1 MDKEQYKKTFDTVA
15 SFGMEPLE
23 VRRIMKNSRKHAY
36 MNKIAAAAAVVAVLA
51 GSTGVAYAANV
62 GGIQRTLQLWLYGDQ
77 TNAELVI
84 DENGEYSATYQLE
97 DGSTEI
103 RSGGGIAIEADGTER
118 PLTEEEIMDQLFM
131 PEVEYKDDG
140 TVWVYY
146 YDQKIDVTDLFEDGV
161 CYVKLVNGDETLYM
175 TIEYDNGYSV
185 SNDKYPE
192 PESFN

>member
-1 MDKEQYKKTFDTVA
+1 MMDKEQYKKTFDTVA

-84 DENGEYSATYQLE
+84 DENGERLHGNPFGRRHSHRGGRHRAPAHGRRDYGSALHA
-97 DGSTEI
+97 
-103 RSGGGIAIEADGTER
+103 GGGI
-118 PLTEEEIMDQLFM
+118 
-131 PEVEYKDDG
+131 
-140 TVWVYY
+140 
-146 YDQKIDVTDLFEDGV
+146 
-161 CYVKLVNGDETLYM
+161 
-175 TIEYDNGYSV
+175 
-185 SNDKYPE
+185 
-192 PESFN
+192 